1 MAAILLIDDST
12 VVHSVVEATL
22 RAHGHMVESALD
34 LKAGVKAL
42 RESSFDLILMDL
54 NMPEVRGEAG
64 IKMMRQRLHL
74 ETPII
79 ILSGEITVE
88 TVLSMKPLGVSGF
101 VAKGEDFETRLV
113 QEISGILPEPL
124 PPDLL

>member
-1 MAAILLIDDST
+1 MASILLIDDSS
-12 VVHSVVEATL
+12 VVHSIVETTL
-22 RAHGHMVESALD
+22 QRHGHRVESAAD
-34 LKAGVKAL
+34 LKAGIKAL
-42 RESSFDLILMDL
+42 RETTFDLILMDL

-74 ETPII
+74 DTPII

-113 QEISGILPEPL
+113 QEIDGILPEPL